1 MLFHVFCLGLDI
13 NRKMKTSQSTR
24 LALVLGGVV
33 VVAYLI
39 SSYSSG
45 KSVVGEGLEQVAT
58 GSTAPL
64 ADGGPS
70 AASGYSA
77 GGNAQPAESMQGRHP
92 TSAAKYTETTLT
104 SGELLP
110 KGQIG
115 ASWAAVN
122 PAGMGDIKGQNFLDA
137 GYHTNT
143 ASAGV
148 SQTNRN
154 ASWDVRS
161 EQPNPQTSVGPFLNT
176 TIESN
181 PFKRGLDA

>member
-1 MLFHVFCLGLDI
+1 
-13 NRKMKTSQSTR
+13 MKTSQSTR

-33 VVAYLI
+33 VLAYLI
-39 SSYSSG
+39 SSYSSAKG
-45 KSVVGEGLEQVAT
+45 VVGEGLEAPAT

-64 ADGGPS
+64 SDSGPA

-77 GGNAQPAESMQGRHP
+77 GGNAQPTESVQGRHP
-92 TSAAKYTETTLT
+92 ASAGTYTESTL
-104 SGELLP
+104 SASELLP

-122 PAGMGDIKGQNFLDA
+122 PSGMGDIKGQNFLDA

-143 ASAGV
+143 AIAGV
-148 SQTNRN
+148 AQTNRN

-161 EQPNPQTSVGPFLNT
+161 ETPNPQGSVGPFLNT

-181 PFKRGLDA
+181 PFKRGLEA